1 MRKLTIK
8 TLGGLTAF
16 GAVMAMATTLGGLT
30 PDTLGAQNAPVVACD
45 ADGVA
50 TSYTSD
56 WDATDER
63 YEVATVNVNGIADT
77 CDGLTVKVTVTDSTG
92 ASLSEGTLL
101 IPTNA
106 TVDHPVAL
114 AAGVSTEAITNV
126 HVTIA

>member
-8 TLGGLTAF
+8 TLAGLTAF

-114 AAGVSTEAITNV
+114 AAGVSTEAVTNV

>member
-1 MRKLTIK
+1 MRKLTLK

-50 TSYTSD
+50 TTYTSD
-56 WDATDER
+56 WDATDKR
-63 YEVATVNVNGIADT
+63 YEVSTVNVEGIADT
-77 CDGLTVKVTVTDSTG
+77 CDGLTVKVTVTDTNG
-92 ASLSEGTLL
+92 DSLSEGTLL

-106 TVDHPVAL
+106 SVNHAVAL

>member
-56 WDATDER
+56 WDATDKR
-63 YEVATVNVNGIADT
+63 YEVSTVNVKGVSDN
-77 CDGLTVKVTVTDSTG
+77 CDGLTVKVTVTDSSG
-92 ASLSEGTLL
+92 DALSEGTLV

-106 TVDHPVAL
+106 AVDHAVAL
-114 AAGVSTEAITNV
+114 AAGVSTEAISNV